1 MNLNVCEVIA
11 WLESVKKLDE
21 LIEAKTAERDK
32 LWEMATN
39 MTANSD
45 GMPHAKGTVSDPV
58 GNGAVKL
65 LMLAEEIN
73 RIIDTYIDQ
82 KKQITDALEKLPP
95 NEFGVLHRYYIKY
108 MTLEQIAE
116 DMGYC
121 RQQIWRFKKKGL
133 KNLENVLECYI
144 THVV

>member
-1 MNLNVCEVIA
+1 MNVNVREVIT

-21 LIEAKTAERDK
+21 LIEAKSAERDR
-32 LWEMATN
+32 LWAIATN

-65 LMLAEEIN
+65 QMLAEEIN
-73 RIIDTYIDQ
+73 RMIDTYIDR

-95 NEFGVLHRYYIKY
+95 NEYGVLHRYYIKY
-108 MTLEQIAE
+108 MTLEQIAD

-133 KNLENVLECYI
+133 LDLTGINARG
-144 THVV
+144 

>member
-1 MNLNVCEVIA
+1 MIMNVCEIIT

-32 LWEMATN
+32 LWAMATN

-65 LMLAEEIN
+65 LVLAEETN
-73 RIIDTYIDQ
+73 KLIDTYIDR
-82 KKQITDALEKLPP
+82 KKQITNALEKLPP
-95 NEFGVLHRYYIKY
+95 NEYGVLHRYYIKY
-108 MTLEQIAE
+108 MSLEQIAD

-133 KNLENVLECYI
+133 KNLEDVLECYI

>member
-1 MNLNVCEVIA
+1 
-11 WLESVKKLDE
+11 
-21 LIEAKTAERDK
+21 
-32 LWEMATN
+32 
-39 MTANSD
+39 
-45 GMPHAKGTVSDPV
+45 
-58 GNGAVKL
+58 
-65 LMLAEEIN
+65 MLAEEIN

-133 KNLENVLECYI
+133 NNLKDVIECYI
-144 THVV
+144 THAV

>member
-1 MNLNVCEVIA
+1 MNVNVREVIT

-21 LIEAKTAERDK
+21 LIEAKSAERDR
-32 LWEMATN
+32 LWAIATN

-65 LMLAEEIN
+65 QMLAEEIN
-73 RIIDTYIDQ
+73 RMIDTYIDR

-95 NEFGVLHRYYIKY
+95 NEYGVLHRYYIKY
-108 MTLEQIAE
+108 MTLEQIAD

-133 KNLENVLECYI
+133 KKLEDVIESYI
-144 THVV
+144 VHVV

>member
-1 MNLNVCEVIA
+1 MNVNVREVIT

-21 LIEAKTAERDK
+21 LIEAKSAERDR
-32 LWEMATN
+32 LWAIATN

-45 GMPHAKGTVSDPV
+45 GMPHAKGNVSDPV

-65 LMLAEEIN
+65 QMMAEEIN
-73 RIIDTYIDQ
+73 SLIDTYIYR
-82 KKQITDALEKLPP
+82 KNQITNALEKLPP
-95 NEFGVLHRYYIKY
+95 NEYGVLHRYYIKY
-108 MTLEQIAE
+108 MTLEQIAD

-133 KNLENVLECYI
+133 KKLEDVIESYI
-144 THVV
+144 VHVV